1 MGGKRS
7 HEHTLLAPRTAGE
20 TIRQVRSKFGLT
32 TTQFGKL
39 LGDTLRALSHE
50 ARSSLG
56 VKQLVE
62 LEPSSRTVTRW
73 EEGLARVPMQAYA
86 ISKGLYDQR
95 LREEE
100 GLPAAPPPARVAV
113 TQQYPHQESMIGA
126 EFQTTVP
133 KFNRAAKASTRTD
146 AVLFSPRTASRELG
160 RQGTT
165 VDRYLKR
172 VRELIEESDSLC
184 YD

>member
-7 HEHTLLAPRTAGE
+7 HEHTLLAPRSAGE
-20 TIRQVRSKFGLT
+20 TIRQVGVGILGWHHREPAALVIAHSRCTLTMCAQVRSKFGLT

-39 LGDTLRALSHE
+39 LGDTVRQCSQE

-62 LEPSSRTVTRW
+62 LDPSGRIVTRW
-73 EEGLARVPMQAYA
+73 EEGLARVPLQAWA

-100 GLPAAPPPARVAV
+100 ALPAAPHPAMVPVA
-113 TQQYPHQESMIGA
+113 QHRHHYPTS
-126 EFQTTVP
+126 
-133 KFNRAAKASTRTD
+133 
-146 AVLFSPRTASRELG
+146 
-160 RQGTT
+160 
-165 VDRYLKR
+165 
-172 VRELIEESDSLC
+172 
-184 YD
+184 